1 MGFQALNNRQTLYFD
16 DFIGQLGAYQ
26 VHSSGTINRL
36 WRAYS
41 GKNGVA
47 QFQANA
53 GYNSARHNPN
63 SLYVSNS
70 REFILS
76 GSLAIIRNTGR
87 QLHYFGLI
95 DKHLGELPVANGFY
109 IEGNTSSGHWRG
121 LLCRNG
127 VLLDAKTIAP
137 IAADETFQ
145 TVTITSYNGQTKI
158 SIDNSSTTLTGQT
171 DFAAGFLFG
180 LSNTGTSFPS
190 ILIDWIK
197 LEV

>member
-1 MGFQALNNRQTLYFD
+1 MGFQTLSARTVLYFD

-26 VHSSGTINRL
+26 FHSSGTINRL
-36 WRAYS
+36 WRASS

-63 SLYVSNS
+63 SLYIFNS
-70 REFILS
+70 REFVLS
-76 GSLAIIRNTGR
+76 GSLAIIRSTGT

-109 IEGNTSSGHWRG
+109 IQGDTSTGNWRG
-121 LLCRNG
+121 LLYRNG
-127 VLLDAKTIAP
+127 VLLDSKTITT
-137 IAADETFQ
+137 IAANETFQ
-145 TVTITSYNGQTKI
+145 TVTISSYNGQTKI
-158 SIDNSSTTLTGQT
+158 SIDNSSITLTGQT

-190 ILIDWIK
+190 ILIDWVK
-197 LEV
+197 LEA

>member
-1 MGFQALNNRQTLYFD
+1 MGFQTLSARTVLYFD

-26 VHSSGTINRL
+26 FHSSGTINRL
-36 WRAYS
+36 WRASS
-41 GKNGVA
+41 GTNGVA

-63 SLYVSNS
+63 SLYIFNS
-70 REFILS
+70 REFVLS
-76 GSLAIIRNTGR
+76 GSLAIIRSTGT

-109 IEGNTSSGHWRG
+109 IQGDTSTGNWRG
-121 LLCRNG
+121 LLYRNG
-127 VLLDAKTIAP
+127 VLLDSKTITT
-137 IAADETFQ
+137 IAANETFQ
-145 TVTITSYNGQTKI
+145 TVTISSYNGQTKI
-158 SIDNSSTTLTGQT
+158 SIDNSSITLTGQT

-190 ILIDWIK
+190 ILIDWVK
-197 LEV
+197 LEA